1 METTSDSA
9 RMRETLGHFPTGVA
23 LITAIDSDGSPV
35 GMVVGSFTSVS
46 LDPPLVAFLPTVTS
60 GRYARI
66 ATSSTFCVN
75 VLAAEQESLCRR
87 LASSAGQTFDGV
99 GWTPAPSGS
108 PVVDGSVSWIDC
120 SVDSVQQLGDHFLVV
135 GEVRNLGVAHPE
147 PPLVFF
153 QGGYGRF
160 ANASLVAAP
169 DGELIEAVRTAE
181 VARPHLDAISE
192 RLGMGCEVIS
202 QVGNDIVYVAAA
214 GSAPTNVGSALGM
227 RVPLIAPVGEQ
238 VMAWAD
244 AGERTK
250 WLDRGSVIAPEARD
264 AYLARLDLARE
275 RGWSISLVSPD
286 KEIGFYDAL
295 RSFTHVDPTPAR
307 EREFKT
313 TIAAM
318 SDSYGPVDLVEGGSY
333 DIRSIVVPVLGDE
346 GVPRLYLRLV
356 NLPSASSAAS
366 IRTWIAQ
373 LQATAQAVSTEL
385 AA

>member
-1 METTSDSA
+1 MTT
-9 RMRETLGHFPTGVA
+9 R
-23 LITAIDSDGSPV
+23 
-35 GMVVGSFTSVS
+35 
-46 LDPPLVAFLPTVTS
+46 
-60 GRYARI
+60 RI
-66 ATSSTFCVN
+66 AETDRDLV
-75 VLAAEQESLCRR
+75 QR
-87 LASSAGQTFDGV
+87 LRKVISD
-99 GWTPAPSGS
+99 
-108 PVVDGSVSWIDC
+108 
-120 SVDSVQQLGDHFLVV
+120 LV
-135 GEVRNLGVAHPE
+135 
-147 PPLVFF
+147 
-153 QGGYGRF
+153 
-160 ANASLVAAP
+160 
-169 DGELIEAVRTAE
+169 
-181 VARPHLDAISE
+181 DAISE

>member
-1 METTSDSA
+1 METTFDSA

-46 LDPPLVAFLPTVTS
+46 LDPPLVA
-60 GRYARI
+60 
-66 ATSSTFCVN
+66 
-75 VLAAEQESLCRR
+75 
-87 LASSAGQTFDGV
+87 
-99 GWTPAPSGS
+99 SGS